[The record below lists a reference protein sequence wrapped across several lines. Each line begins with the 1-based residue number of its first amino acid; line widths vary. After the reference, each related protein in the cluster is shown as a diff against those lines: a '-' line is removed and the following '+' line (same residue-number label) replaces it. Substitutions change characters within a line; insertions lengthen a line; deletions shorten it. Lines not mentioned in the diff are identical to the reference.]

1 MRILTNRHRSA
12 SLIRY
17 ITRMWT
23 KCLVLSVW
31 MSSTRHGAQCLF
43 FRTMFLQI

>member
-1 MRILTNRHRSA
+1 MRILTNPRRSA

-17 ITRMWT
+17 ITRMWM

-31 MSSTRHGAQCLF
+31 MSLTRLGAQCL
-43 FRTMFLQI
+43 I